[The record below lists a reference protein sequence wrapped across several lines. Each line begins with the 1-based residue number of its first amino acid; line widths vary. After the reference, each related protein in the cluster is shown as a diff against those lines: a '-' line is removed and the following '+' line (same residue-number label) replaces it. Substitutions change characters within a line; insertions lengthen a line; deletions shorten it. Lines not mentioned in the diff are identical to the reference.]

1 MRPSR
6 WSLAVQREP
15 LQSSSLR
22 SVGYD
27 PDTQTLEVEFQ
38 QGEIY
43 QYMGVPEFLYRG
55 LVLASS
61 KGKFFNRNV
70 VDRFPCREMKS

>member
-1 MRPSR
+1 M
-6 WSLAVQREP
+6 QREL

-27 PDTQTLEVEFQ
+27 PETQTLEVEFQ

-43 QYMGVPEFLYRG
+43 QYLGVPEFLYRG
-55 LVLASS
+55 LALARS

-70 VDRFPCREMKS
+70 VDRFPCRAMKA